1 LNTCID
7 ILQEHGYEDQLMNLA
22 LLGRPEDMME
32 AARYYEQ
39 KHGSQDKAVMLY
51 HKVCMF
57 KKIDLYLVKFESFLT
72 WSAYKVLQFCNELS
86 LKTFNIL

>member
-1 LNTCID
+1 MKKRKEILNTCID
-7 ILQEHGYEDQLMNLA
+7 ILQEHGFEDQLMNLA

-51 HKVCMF
+51 HKVCIL
-57 KKIDLYLVKFESFLT
+57 KKLIYI
-72 WSAYKVLQFCNELS
+72 QFNLS
-86 LKTFNIL
+86 HF

>member
-1 LNTCID
+1 MISEIFEMENFVNKWGNEKKKEILNTCID
-7 ILQEHGYEDQLMNLA
+7 ILQEHGFEDQLMNLA

-51 HKVCMF
+51 DKVC
-57 KKIDLYLVKFESFLT
+57 
-72 WSAYKVLQFCNELS
+72 
-86 LKTFNIL
+86 ILIFFIYI

>member
-1 LNTCID
+1 MRKWKKKEILNTCID
-7 ILQEHGYEDQLMNLA
+7 ILQEHGFEDPLMNLA

-51 HKVCMF
+51 HKVC
-57 KKIDLYLVKFESFLT
+57 
-72 WSAYKVLQFCNELS
+72 
-86 LKTFNIL
+86 ILEFFIYI